1 MNLATRGEGQRLIG
15 VRDFIP
21 PIVARRLFAPA
32 PAPKRYATYRD
43 ALRHCPE
50 QGYGNSDIARV
61 VLEKTTRFRDALQK
75 RSERGVLLS
84 TPSDLS
90 VGMLYRL
97 ATVAPDIR
105 VLDFGGACGM
115 HYFIARALLPP
126 SCRLRWIVVET
137 PTMVKAASELTDE
150 ELSFSCSV
158 EDAAATLKSVDLV
171 YSSGALQYLKQ
182 PEVGLRALVSV
193 GAPHILFNRLALTK
207 GDHDVIVVQQSPLSW
222 HGPGEFPAIG
232 MQDRMVDC
240 PMTFLKES
248 SLFGILREQYEV
260 VATFPDASGVLPVT
274 GEPIVGMGMLACR
287 KAL

>member
-1 MNLATRGEGQRLIG
+1 MNPATRGDGQRLIG

-32 PAPKRYATYRD
+32 PTPKRYATYRD

-75 RSERGVLLS
+75 RSDRGVLLS

-105 VLDFGGACGM
+105 VLDFGGACGT

-126 SCRLRWIVVET
+126 SCRLRWVVVET
-137 PTMVKAASELTDE
+137 PTMVEAASELTDQ
-150 ELSFSCSV
+150 ELSFSSGV
-158 EDAAATLKSVDLV
+158 QDAAATLKSVDLV

-182 PEVGLRALVSV
+182 PDVGLRALVSV

-222 HGPGEFPAIG
+222 HGPGEFPTIG
-232 MQDRMVDC
+232 IRNRMVDC

-248 SLFGILREQYEV
+248 SFFGILREHYEV
-260 VATFPDASGVLPVT
+260 VATFPDASGVLPIT
-274 GEPIVGMGMLACR
+274 GEPIVGMGVLACR
-287 KAL
+287 KA

>member
-1 MNLATRGEGQRLIG
+1 MNCQRLIG

-21 PIVARRLFAPA
+21 PIVSRRLFAPA
-32 PAPKRYATYRD
+32 PAPKRYATYQE

-75 RSERGVLLS
+75 RSDRGVLLS

-105 VLDFGGACGM
+105 VLDFGGACGT

-126 SCRLRWIVVET
+126 SCRLRWVVVET
-137 PTMVKAASELTDE
+137 PTMVEAASELTDQ
-150 ELSFSCSV
+150 ELSFSSGV
-158 EDAAATLKSVDLV
+158 QDAAATLKSVDLV
-171 YSSGALQYLKQ
+171 YTSGALQYLKQ
-182 PEVGLRALVSV
+182 PDVGLRALVSV
-193 GAPHILFNRLALTK
+193 GARHILLNRLALTK
-207 GDHDVIVVQQSPLSW
+207 GDHDVIVVQRSPLSW
-222 HGPGEFPAIG
+222 HGPGEFPIG
-232 MQDRMVDC
+232 IRDRMVDC

-248 SLFGILREQYEV
+248 SLFEILREHYEL
-260 VATFPDASGVLPVT
+260 VATFPDASGVLPIT
-274 GEPIVGMGMLACR
+274 GEPIVGMGVLACR
-287 KAL
+287 KA